1 MNRPPLPSFLAKRP
15 QLRAFCTR
23 FLRFGIVGVVASA
36 IHYGIYAL
44 LIWLGYGENLAYSF
58 GFLFSL
64 CCNYV
69 LTTYFTFRQ
78 RPSKRN
84 VAGFI
89 ASHVLNYFVE
99 IGLLN
104 LFLWM
109 GFSRW
114 LAPIMD
120 MAVAAFINFLVLQ
133 FAYLYRRE

>member
-1 MNRPPLPSFLAKRP
+1 MNRPTLPSFLEKRP
-15 QLRAFCTR
+15 RLRAFCAR
-23 FLRFGIVGVVASA
+23 FLRFGLVGVVASA
-36 IHYGIYAL
+36 IHYVVYAL
-44 LIWLGYGENLAYSF
+44 LIWWGCGENLAYTS

-69 LTTYFTFRQ
+69 LTTYFTFQQ

-84 VAGFI
+84 VAGFL

-133 FAYLYRRE
+133 LAYLYRRE